1 MSVTITSTII
11 FENPTTIESI
21 NARWE
26 AHPADIIA
34 GCTSHTATSLNADN
48 TEWQFVRV
56 WETFDQHVA
65 YRNYCI
71 QQRLDGE
78 SPPTVGSSLVSIVEN

>member
-11 FENPTTIESI
+11 FENPVTIESI

-26 AHPADIIA
+26 AQPADIIA
-34 GCTSHTATSLNADN
+34 GCTSSTATSLNADN

-71 QQRLDGE
+71 EKSLDGE
-78 SPPTVGSSLVSIVEN
+78 LPSRVSSSLVSVVEN